1 MAKVHE
7 MGGKEDKCLK
17 SWNGN
22 DIQSDVFALKCKTM
36 FSNYYTYKDKTT
48 NHFPSNDNALFKVL

>member
-22 DIQSDVFALKCKTM
+22 DIQSDVFALRCKAM
-36 FSNYYTYKDKTT
+36 FSNYYTYKDKTIK
-48 NHFPSNDNALFKVL
+48 HFPSTDNALFIVV